1 MLFGTVCVQVK
12 RQQKNK
18 ICMYTKVNDDLPMI
32 LNLCFF
38 PLILISLPKSI
49 HFLFLSFFHWN
60 RTMILS
66 LIIISE
72 FEVCHNGSVFSR
84 SLCYYCGLSCEMHWR
99 CLRKY
104 TYWNPTYLVLG
115 VYVSLGYQLSR
126 VVYVFVLTLQW
137 SKIWFIWWKTKLCKY
152 LC

>member
-1 MLFGTVCVQVK
+1 MVLLEFENWGFAIWLNLLWLNEYGFSCNCCVYGSIGFGILEML
-12 RQQKNK
+12 
-18 ICMYTKVNDDLPMI
+18 I
-32 LNLCFF
+32 LNLWFF

-66 LIIISE
+66 LIIISQ
-72 FEVCHNGSVFSR
+72 FEVCHNGSVFSH

-115 VYVSLGYQLSR
+115 VCVSLGYQLSR
-126 VVYVFVLTLQW
+126 VVYVFVLTL
-137 SKIWFIWWKTKLCKY
+137 
-152 LC
+152 